1 MLKIRKVTVGPLM
14 TNCYILS
21 SERDCYIIDAG
32 GNPEKIISE
41 VNEGKLEIRG
51 IIATHGH
58 FDHILSVS
66 ELQKH
71 FDIPLLINKN
81 EKELI
86 NSKKYDPEY
95 FIPGLK
101 LDMPQKFE
109 YWSGKKE
116 LKIGEHI
123 ITLMETPGHTPG
135 SSIILGDGFMLTGD
149 TLFRLSIGRSDIGG
163 NEEDL
168 IKSLKIILSYKEKT
182 RIYPGHGENSDIR
195 FEILNN
201 VYIRNILKNGTLY

>member
-21 SERDCYIIDAG
+21 SEGDCYIIDAG

>member
-21 SERDCYIIDAG
+21 SEGNCYIIDAG

-71 FDIPLLINKN
+71 FDIPLLINKS
-81 EKELI
+81 EKDLI
-86 NSKKYDPEY
+86 DSKKYDPEY
-95 FIPGLK
+95 FIPWLK